1 MMKSIISFLLG
12 AAVGAAAALFLAPSS
27 GEDLRAQ
34 VQEIAERDAQ
44 RLQQAWQQDMQK
56 MNDQIAKLQSQIQD
70 YQQQLNEK
78 LDASQDEGESEA

>member
-1 MMKSIISFLLG
+1 MKNIISFLLG
-12 AAVGAAAALFLAPSS
+12 AAVGAATALFLAPSS
-27 GEDLRAQ
+27 GEDLRTQ

-56 MNDQIAKLQSQIQD
+56 MNDQMAKLQSQIQD

-78 LDASQDEGESEA
+78 FDKPQDKGESET